1 MAVSYNFFSRFSPA
15 SCPLQRFNH
24 KRYSWISAVLMNAI
38 KMYCRELSIEYF
50 SLPKIGGV
58 REIPGTKQR
67 TRPIFFVAAK
77 STTYTYLIQELFIL
91 IVQYACV
98 VNIVIIIGI
107 CSLVE
112 LTYVFVT
119 PAASGRHPIPR
130 DRATAPS
137 PTHTAALAISGK
149 RTGVATTLGERRFFK
164 VALPETASDHYTFC
178 WLNGRALDSG

>member
-1 MAVSYNFFSRFSPA
+1 
-15 SCPLQRFNH
+15 
-24 KRYSWISAVLMNAI
+24 MNAI

-98 VNIVIIIGI
+98 VNIVIIIRI
-107 CSLVE
+107 CTLIE
-112 LTYVFVT
+112 LKYVCSA
-119 PAASGRHPIPR
+119 PAAPGRHPIPR
-130 DRATAPS
+130 DRATVPS
-137 PTHTAALAISGK
+137 PTHTAALATPGE
-149 RTGVATTLGERRFFK
+149 RTGVAAKIG
-164 VALPETASDHYTFC
+164 
-178 WLNGRALDSG
+178 

>member
-1 MAVSYNFFSRFSPA
+1 MGYQVSSEEHDRSPLLLLKA
-15 SCPLQRFNH
+15 PYIHTSYKEN
-24 KRYSWISAVLMNAI
+24 S
-38 KMYCRELSIEYF
+38 LSF
-50 SLPKIGGV
+50 
-58 REIPGTKQR
+58 
-67 TRPIFFVAAK
+67 
-77 STTYTYLIQELFIL
+77 

-149 RTGVATTLGERRFFK
+149 RTGVAAILGERRFFK
-164 VALPETASDHYTFC
+164 VALPETASNHYISLFV
-178 WLNGRALDSG
+178 ASKSGCPDCPAV